1 MFVFVLLFIAPASVN
16 AGFFDILSQIF
27 KGSIEVSA
35 EEAPSNVQT
44 MSLLQA
50 AINQDPN
57 PAKGGG
63 DITIVGDSALL
74 SEGGPSGTI
83 ANVEDGQGT
92 DNISVYVV
100 RSGDSL
106 SGIAEIFGVSVNTII
121 WANDIKGGKIN
132 PGQSL
137 IILPISG
144 VQHRVVRGDT
154 LASLAKKYNADLSE
168 IAQFNGLSLDSAIAI
183 GDTVIIPDGVVS
195 APVSKSTGVRKSVR
209 GASGPS
215 YEGYYLRPVLGGRK
229 SQGLHGYNGVDLA
242 APNGSPLLAAAGGKV
257 IISKNYGWNGGYGN
271 YIVVSHP
278 NGTQTLYAHL
288 SKNLVFEGYSVVRG
302 QVIGN
307 VGSTGKST
315 GSHVH
320 FEIRGAKNP
329 F

>member
-1 MFVFVLLFIAPASVN
+1 MLFFIIPASAN
-16 AGFFDILSQIF
+16 AGFFDFFSKIF
-27 KGSIEVSA
+27 QKTKEVA
-35 EEAPSNVQT
+35 LEENSYNVQT

-63 DITIVGDSALL
+63 DIAIVGDSALL
-74 SEGGPSGTI
+74 SEDGPSGTI
-83 ANVEDGQGT
+83 ANVEDSRGG

-100 RSGDSL
+100 RGGDSL
-106 SGIAEIFGVSVNTII
+106 SGIAKIFGVSINTIV

-132 PGQSL
+132 PGQNL

-144 VQHRVVRGDT
+144 VQHKVIKGDT
-154 LASLAKKYNADLSE
+154 LASLAKKYKADLSE
-168 IAQFNGLSLDSAIAI
+168 IAQFNGLSLDSGINV
-183 GDTVIIPDGVVS
+183 GDTVIIPDGVVVASSPKS
-195 APVSKSTGVRKSVR
+195 ATSNKLVR
-209 GASGPS
+209 GAGGPS
-215 YEGYYLRPVLGGRK
+215 YNGYYLRPVLGGRK

-242 APNGSPLLAAAGGKV
+242 APNGSPLLAAADGKV

-271 YIVVSHP
+271 YIVINHS

-302 QVIGN
+302 QVMGN

-320 FEIRGAKNP
+320 FEVRGAKNP

>member
-1 MFVFVLLFIAPASVN
+1 MFILLFIAPNSVN

-27 KGSIEVSA
+27 KVSK
-35 EEAPSNVQT
+35 EAPSVEAPANVQT
-44 MSLLQA
+44 MTLLQA
-50 AINQDPN
+50 ATNQDPN

-63 DITIVGDSALL
+63 DIAVVGGVALL
-74 SEGGPSGTI
+74 SEDGPSGTM
-83 ANVEDGQGT
+83 ADVEDNQNAG
-92 DNISVYVV
+92 NISVYVV

-106 SGIAEIFGVSVNTII
+106 SGIAKIFGVSVNTII

-132 PGQSL
+132 PGQNL

-144 VQHRVVRGDT
+144 VQHKVVRGDT
-154 LASLAKKYNADLSE
+154 LALLAKKYNADLSE

-195 APVSKSTGVRKSVR
+195 APASKSTGVRKSVR
-209 GASGPS
+209 GSNGPS
-215 YEGYYLRPVLGGRK
+215 YDGYYLRPVLGGRK

-271 YIVVSHP
+271 YIVINHP

-288 SKNLVFEGYSVVRG
+288 SKNLVFDGYSVVRG

-320 FEIRGAKNP
+320 FEVRGAKNP